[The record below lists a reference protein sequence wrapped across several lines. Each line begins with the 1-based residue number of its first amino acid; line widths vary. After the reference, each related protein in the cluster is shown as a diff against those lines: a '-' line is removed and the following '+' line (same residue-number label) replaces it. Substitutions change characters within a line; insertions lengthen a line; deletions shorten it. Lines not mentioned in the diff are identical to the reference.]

1 MHWADKM
8 CLTPSRVSTGFVTAN
23 LLSILGAQK
32 NWKIFVDHKVSITWM
47 YKVILESTWIWR
59 FSLKEKLEALMI
71 VVFLASWVLII
82 IHAAS
87 RSTNLL
93 FDYFH
98 LTTMWNA
105 NILASFFIN
114 DLHLESEIEFSWLM
128 FSFKS

>member
-1 MHWADKM
+1 
-8 CLTPSRVSTGFVTAN
+8 
-23 LLSILGAQK
+23 
-32 NWKIFVDHKVSITWM
+32 
-47 YKVILESTWIWR
+47 
-59 FSLKEKLEALMI
+59 MI

-87 RSTNLL
+87 RGTNLL